1 MAAAECRGSDRGS
14 RVPDAAALVAAAL
27 EAAGAAASVVAA
39 AAADKADSAAKA
51 VILDLRQGW
60 ALPDFLSLRVM
71 QNKVVG
77 RCV

>member
-1 MAAAECRGSDRGS
+1 
-14 RVPDAAALVAAAL
+14 V
-27 EAAGAAASVVAA
+27 
-39 AAADKADSAAKA
+39 AADKAASAAEDKADRAAKA
-51 VILDLRQGW
+51 VILDLRQGG

>member
-1 MAAAECRGSDRGS
+1 MPRLGPGFPGPGRGGFGGGGLGGGGRG
-14 RVPDAAALVAAAL
+14 
-27 EAAGAAASVVAA
+27 GFGGGGGGGGQ
-39 AAADKADSAAKA
+39 ADSAAKA
-51 VILDLRQGW
+51 VILDLRQGG